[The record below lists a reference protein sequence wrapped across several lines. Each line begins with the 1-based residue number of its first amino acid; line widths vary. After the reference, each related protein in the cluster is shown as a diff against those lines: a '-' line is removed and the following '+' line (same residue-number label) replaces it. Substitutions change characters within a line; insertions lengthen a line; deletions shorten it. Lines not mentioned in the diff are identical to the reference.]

1 MVVSVA
7 PCRRDGSY
15 LWLPLILVG
24 KQTCLQTKKKEKCRL
39 LCFFKPVCLGFCFVV
54 QVLQFWGRKV
64 CLFSLCVYV
73 CGFASFKKIVCGFLN
88 VASFFFVLLISQHVN
103 HIAYWAECKP
113 LSQKEKLHRP
123 KPQISVVYRT
133 SKSVSVWPPQ
143 FVLKRLSP
151 AFRCTCVIDR
161 FLASQRL
168 EMVMDDQS
176 GRRSPPR
183 PQATVHS
190 NRPNTS
196 THTHPSSGVN
206 IKLPRRHDP
215 LMHSGALGRGDNTDA
230 SLSQQHITSTLLTFT
245 HYVYFRLNY
254 FLLDIRRHKRLF
266 FHCINHNFKPFFF
279 SF

>member
-88 VASFFFVLLISQHVN
+88 VASFFFVLLSSQHVN

-196 THTHPSSGVN
+196 THTHIHPPVWTLSCRGDTTLWCTVEHLAVVITQMLASVSNILPLLSSHSLIMFILGWIISYWTYVN
-206 IKLPRRHDP
+206 IK
-215 LMHSGALGRGDNTDA
+215 G
-230 SLSQQHITSTLLTFT
+230 
-245 HYVYFRLNY
+245 YF
-254 FLLDIRRHKRLF
+254 FIV
-266 FHCINHNFKPFFF
+266 
-279 SF
+279 